1 VDVEATGGLKGCIAF
16 KRHHVP
22 KLDQARENVIMKKPG
37 FKSVLPSILGLLLA
51 FNLAPLSLAGS
62 DDAARIPRGV
72 HVQNPRLDPE
82 LVRKTREETDRVIQ
96 RGETLW
102 KDRLLGTNG
111 QNCNMCHPSGSATHP
126 ETFPKYKQQFRR
138 VVTVQEFINWC
149 IVAAMRG
156 DSLEIGSAEL
166 TALEAFQ
173 AYENRGQSL
182 EIGVPGP

>member
-1 VDVEATGGLKGCIAF
+1 
-16 KRHHVP
+16 
-22 KLDQARENVIMKKPG
+22 MKPSLETRKT
-37 FKSVLPSILGLLLA
+37 VLPAVLGVLLTLA
-51 FNLAPLSLAGS
+51 LTSPVAAAP
-62 DDAARIPRGV
+62 DDAAKPPRGV

-82 LVRKTREETDRVIQ
+82 LVRKTREETDKVIG
-96 RGETLW
+96 RGEMLW
-102 KDRLLGTNG
+102 KDRQLGTNG
-111 QNCNMCHPSGSATHP
+111 QNCNMCHPSGVATHP

-156 DSLEIGSAEL
+156 DSLEIGSEEW

-173 AYENRGQSL
+173 AHANRGQTM

>member
-1 VDVEATGGLKGCIAF
+1 MKPPLYTLDTLKT
-16 KRHHVP
+16 
-22 KLDQARENVIMKKPG
+22 
-37 FKSVLPSILGLLLA
+37 VLPAMLGVLLA
-51 FNLAPLSLAGS
+51 LALTSPVAAAP
-62 DDAARIPRGV
+62 DDAAKPPRGI
-72 HVQNPRLDPE
+72 HVQNPKLDPE
-82 LVRKTREETDRVIQ
+82 LVRKTREETDKVIG
-96 RGETLW
+96 RGEMLW
-102 KDRLLGTNG
+102 KDRQLGTNG
-111 QNCNMCHPSGSATHP
+111 QNCNMCHPSGAATHP

-173 AYENRGQSL
+173 ANANRGQTM

>member
-1 VDVEATGGLKGCIAF
+1 MKSSLKT
-16 KRHHVP
+16 
-22 KLDQARENVIMKKPG
+22 
-37 FKSVLPSILGLLLA
+37 VLPAIFGALLVLALALALGLT
-51 FNLAPLSLAGS
+51 LSFLSGAAAAATP
-62 DDAARIPRGV
+62 DDAAKLPRGI
-72 HVQNPRLDPE
+72 HVQNPKLDPE
-82 LVRKTREETDRVIQ
+82 LVRKTREETDKVIV
-96 RGETLW
+96 RGEMLW
-102 KDRLLGTNG
+102 KDRQLGTNG
-111 QNCNMCHPSGSATHP
+111 QNCNMCHPGGAATHP

-173 AYENRGQSL
+173 ANANRGQTM

>member
-1 VDVEATGGLKGCIAF
+1 MLKNP
-16 KRHHVP
+16 R
-22 KLDQARENVIMKKPG
+22 ARLALI
-37 FKSVLPSILGLLLA
+37 STLGLLMA
-51 FNLAPLSLAGS
+51 FNLTPLSAGPN
-62 DDAARIPRGV
+62 DAPKLPKGV
-72 HVQNPRLDPE
+72 HIQSPRLDPE
-82 LVRKTREETDRVIQ
+82 LVRKTREETDKVIQ
-96 RGETLW
+96 RGEALW
-102 KDRLLGTNG
+102 KDRQLGTNG

-126 ETFPKYKQQFRR
+126 ETYPKYKQQFRR

-173 AYENRGQSL
+173 AYENRGEKM

>member
-1 VDVEATGGLKGCIAF
+1 MMNKPRAGLALMSTF
-16 KRHHVP
+16 
-22 KLDQARENVIMKKPG
+22 
-37 FKSVLPSILGLLLA
+37 GLLTALNLTPLA
-51 FNLAPLSLAGS
+51 LAGP
-62 DDAARIPRGV
+62 DDAAKIPRGV
-72 HVQNPRLDPE
+72 HLQSPRLDPE
-82 LVRKTREETDRVIQ
+82 LVRKTREETDKVIQ
-96 RGETLW
+96 HGEALW
-102 KDRLLGTNG
+102 KDRKLGNNG

-126 ETFPKYKQQFRR
+126 ETYPKYKQQFRR

-173 AYENRGQSL
+173 AYENRGQRM

>member
-1 VDVEATGGLKGCIAF
+1 
-16 KRHHVP
+16 
-22 KLDQARENVIMKKPG
+22 MKKSG
-37 FKSVLPSILGLLLA
+37 FQSVLPPLLGVLLA
-51 FNLAPLSLAGS
+51 LNLAPLSAAGP
-62 DDAARIPRGV
+62 DVATGTPRGV

-82 LVRKTREETDRVIQ
+82 LVRKTREETDKVIQ
-96 RGETLW
+96 RGELLW
-102 KDRLLGTNG
+102 KDRQLGTNG

-126 ETFPKYKQQFRR
+126 ETYPKYKQQFRR

-173 AYENRGQSL
+173 AYENRGQRM